1 MNKILDQIEIDW
13 FDDSGKTNDHY
24 FATIDII
31 QDNNGVRAELS
42 RLSDQRQDLDYW
54 QWTVDKDEIEREA
67 LEMYNDNQEQRQKQF
82 WSEFNRLQKE
92 SPNLSADT
100 AMFVATSIIS
110 RQNQMERRKL

>member
-1 MNKILDQIEIDW
+1 MNKILEQIEIDW
-13 FDDSGKTNDHY
+13 FDDSGRTKDHY

-31 QDNNGVRAELS
+31 QDVNGVRAELS
-42 RLSDQRQDLDYW
+42 RLSDQRQDLDHW

-67 LEMYNDNQEQRQKQF
+67 LEMYNDNQERRQSQF

-100 AMFVATSIIS
+100 ITFVVSSILS
-110 RQNQMERRKL
+110 KQSLMEKRKL